1 MLFKSR
7 VAIFSRPQHEQPL
20 LLAVKSHVGVFSRPR
35 HPKPLFGTVKSHTA
49 NYYGRTHG
57 NGFIAGRGD
66 GILTVGG
73 QPAERRI
80 ILFERGAFQ
89 VVRDT
94 WSRPDGTYLLD
105 RLNPDREYLVLAVDH
120 KKQYEPVAYDFV
132 RPAVPESG

>member
-1 MLFKSR
+1 MLFKSC
-7 VAIFSRPQHEQPL
+7 VAIFSRRRHEQPL

-57 NGFIAGRGD
+57 SGFIAGRGG

-80 ILFERGAFQ
+80 ILFERATFQ

-105 RLNPDREYLVLAVDH
+105 RLNPDHEYLVLAVDH